1 MKKYINISIYFVLIF
16 LLGLVFNYSI
26 NKKEKLN
33 RVESQFKEVL
43 DEFNLIKSENASL
56 NNKLIVLEGE
66 LSLVNLNK
74 EIEINKN
81 FVKTNYHNLLVTSV
95 NISSLTKDWESTLT
109 SSGFINNFNDKIVF
123 ISGIGEIALIDNL
136 NFQTRIVKSNLNE
149 IVELQDYPRGTYS
162 IKDTYIDGKNI
173 YVSMLSKKISGDI
186 NEDCYTF
193 EIFYSNLSQSFND
206 LNFTSFIKLPDCIPE
221 GVMNGHITGGRIEKL
236 DDKTLLLSVGDFNFR
251 NDFPGFLAQD
261 PNSYFG
267 KILTI
272 DQTSKEIEIFSMGH
286 RNPQGL
292 FVDYN
297 NNIFETE
304 HGPKGG
310 DEINLITEGNNYGWA
325 SVSYGTPMTYFGLN
339 QDTFA
344 YYGTDKGDHQNFS
357 EPLYSFVPS
366 IGISQLIRLPEK
378 SSFYNW
384 NNDLIIA
391 SMKKGVIYRIRLSKS
406 LDRVITI
413 EPIINLKKRTRD
425 ILLSED
431 GKSIFLLNEDPSITK
446 IELYENIVDTNDTV
460 PFGELLNPFKKINQ
474 DPYEIILEKQ

>member
-1 MKKYINISIYFVLIF
+1 MKKYINISIYIIFIF
-16 LLGLVFNYSI
+16 LLGLVVNYSI

-43 DEFNLIKSENASL
+43 DEFNLIKSENDSL
-56 NNKLIVLEGE
+56 NNKLVALEGE
-66 LSLVNLNK
+66 LGLINSNKDIDVN
-74 EIEINKN
+74 IN

-95 NISSLTKDWESTLT
+95 NITSLTKDWKSTLT
-109 SSGFINNFNDKIVF
+109 SSGFINNFNDKIMF

-136 NFQTRIVKSNLNE
+136 NFKTLKVKSNLNE
-149 IVELQDYPRGTYS
+149 IVELQDYPTGTYS

-173 YVSMLSKKISGDI
+173 YVSMLSKQISDDI
-186 NEDCYTF
+186 SEDCYTF
-193 EIFYSNLSQSFND
+193 EIFYSNLSQSFDD
-206 LNFTSFIKLPDCIPE
+206 LNFTSFVKLPECIPK
-221 GVMNGHITGGRIEKL
+221 GLMNGHITGGRIEKL
-236 DDKTLLLSVGDFNFR
+236 DDTKLLLSVGDFNFR

-310 DEINLITEGNNYGWA
+310 DEINFITEGNNYGWA
-325 SVSYGTPMTYFGLN
+325 SVSYGTPMSYYGLN

-384 NNDLIIA
+384 NNDLILT

-425 ILLSED
+425 ILLSDD

-446 IELYENIVDTNDTV
+446 IELYENVVEGNEAI
-460 PFGELLNPFKKINQ
+460 PFGEFFNPFQKIN
-474 DPYEIILEKQ
+474 